1 MSKNPVPPDGM
12 SLPQGARMWCLT
24 CRTDD
29 HLVLHAIESIRLHT
43 VGLIVEVSYS
53 CAGCGSILSHYTPFR
68 EVAAKLNTK
77 KNLEGLIIFGDSY
90 LHCSEPMARI
100 PLEVRRSLTA
110 NTAPRDEASPLLDVR
125 LRTKILRCLSCGF
138 RLELPA

>member
-1 MSKNPVPPDGM
+1 M
-12 SLPQGARMWCLT
+12 SLPQSAHMWCPT
-24 CRTDD
+24 CRTDEY
-29 HLVLHAIESIRLHT
+29 LVLHAIESIRAHT

-53 CAGCGSILSHYTPFR
+53 CTLCGSILSHYTPFR

-77 KNLEGLIIFGDSY
+77 ANLEGLILFGDTY

-100 PLEVRRSLTA
+100 PLDVRRSVSA
-110 NTAPRDEASPLLDVR
+110 STAPGDDAPLLLDVR
-125 LRTKILRCLSCGF
+125 LRTKFLRCAYCGF